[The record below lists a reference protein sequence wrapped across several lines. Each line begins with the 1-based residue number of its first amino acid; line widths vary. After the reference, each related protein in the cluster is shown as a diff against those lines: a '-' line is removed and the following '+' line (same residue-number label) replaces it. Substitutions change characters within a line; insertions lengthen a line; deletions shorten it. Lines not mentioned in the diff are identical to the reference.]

1 MRDQERDRDFF
12 PGYIFA
18 LAFTLI
24 NVYAFSITWFKGMK
38 LAPEVM
44 LEMLRALYVAG
55 LLRSYAL
62 TKGLAA
68 LFIIMTFII
77 RNGIAEDKTWARCI
91 TVTVIGA
98 ILFFLPPQIG
108 ALRYII
114 TSMMGF
120 FIFARGIKSLAAK
133 FSSFKRRTNDPYET
147 FEQNEIL
154 VETPQSMNLRTKYY
168 WKGKW
173 RKGWINVIEQARH
186 TFVCGIPGSGKSY
199 CIIKEQISQD
209 ICKGFSMF
217 VYDFKFPELSN
228 MTYTIWKRNL
238 SVYEKKYGN
247 TDNFLVVNYK
257 DPRYSDRCN
266 PLDNMYIKTLSD
278 AMEAAVTIMNDLV
291 PDIDHGSDKFFGPS
305 AMVYIAICIW
315 LLHQYDNGR
324 YCTFPHLIEMVLH
337 DYKEV
342 LLLGEKDEIAKGIFQ
357 TFQDAKDP
365 KSMGQLMGQIAS
377 ARIPL
382 SKMVDSHL
390 YWVMSAND
398 IPLNLNNPE
407 APKILCVGNVPEK
420 TKVTSTAISLIASRM
435 FKQVNTIHG
444 APLNINLD
452 ECTTFHAT
460 GMAECMAT
468 CRCNDIGFTIAVQDP
483 NQMFRDWGEKEAKA
497 IIGNLSNQFF
507 GQSLGD
513 YNRHISDLMGKEFR
527 EHQSLSSGES
537 DSVSTSYQLEERVS
551 VKDLASLSQG
561 EFIGFAADNTEHPNT
576 LKQFRAYPQIDKK
589 KRDKNT
595 KKGYTI
601 PKREQ
606 ITPFFNDKEVED
618 EILANK
624 DKAINDYI
632 YEKVEREEND
642 RLKSLSNVQKKHE
655 SVLRIEAVR
664 RIKELNASQKQALL
678 KEIIE
683 VRQTESMEKVLTEH
697 MLKIQREVD
706 SIFEKTGIRQ
716 EAKKTNPNLPSADTF
731 NKEGGYNGKKA

>member
-18 LAFTLI
+18 LAFLLI
-24 NVYAFSITWFKGMK
+24 NVFAFSITWFKAMK
-38 LAPEVM
+38 LAPGVL
-44 LEMLRALYVAG
+44 LEMLRALYTAG
-55 LLRSYAL
+55 LLNSYLL

-68 LFIIMTFII
+68 LFIVMTFII
-77 RNGIAEDKTWARCI
+77 RNGIAEDRAWWSCI
-91 TVTVIGA
+91 TVTLIGA
-98 ILFFLPPQIG
+98 VLFFLPPQIG
-108 ALRYII
+108 AFNYMV
-114 TSMMGF
+114 TSVVGF
-120 FIFARGIKSLAAK
+120 FVFARGIKSLAAK

-154 VETPQSMNLRTKYY
+154 VKTPQSMNLRTKYY
-168 WKGKW
+168 WKGRW

-217 VYDFKFPELSN
+217 IYDFKFPELSN

-238 SVYEKKYGN
+238 SVYQKKYN
-247 TDNFLVVNYK
+247 YTDNFLVVNFK

-266 PLDNMYIKTLSD
+266 PLDNMYINTLSD

-305 AMVYIAICIW
+305 AMIWIAICIW

-342 LLLGEKDEIAKGIFQ
+342 MALGEKDEIAKGIFQ
-357 TFQDAKDP
+357 TFSDAKDP
-365 KSMGQLMGQIAS
+365 KAMGQLMGQIAS

-398 IPLNLNNPE
+398 IPLNINNPA

-435 FKQVNTIHG
+435 FKQVNSIHG

-468 CRCNDIGFTIAVQDP
+468 CRSNDIGFTVAVQDP

-497 IIGNLSNQFF
+497 VIGNLSNQFF

-537 DSVSTSYQLEERVS
+537 DSVSTSYQLEERAS
-551 VKDLASLSQG
+551 VKDLATLSQG
-561 EFIGFAADNTEHPNT
+561 EFIGFAADNDEHKNT
-576 LKQFRAYPQIDKK
+576 LKQFHAYIQIDKK
-589 KRDKNT
+589 ERERNT
-595 KKGYTI
+595 KNGLTI

-606 ITPFFNDKEVED
+606 ITPFFKDKEVEED
-618 EILANK
+618 ILADK
-624 DKAINDYI
+624 DKAIFEYI
-632 YEKVEREEND
+632 YEQVEKEEMD
-642 RLKSLSNVQKKHE
+642 RQRSQSNVQIQHE
-655 SVLRIEAVR
+655 SVLRIETTR
-664 RIKELNASQKQALL
+664 RIKEMNATQKRALI
-678 KEIIE
+678 KEIIDY
-683 VRQTESMEKVLTEH
+683 RQVESMEKILTEH
-697 MLKIQREVD
+697 MLKVQRDVD
-706 SIFEKTGIRQ
+706 SIFVKTKIRK
-716 EAKKTNPNLPSADTF
+716 ATAGPNLPSQEMF
-731 NKEGGYNGKKA
+731 GSNGNYNG